1 MRLIPCPPSDLWPS
15 RETRTENPVLEA
27 VSCIPLCDHHP
38 LPLLLWTSY
47 SHVYDDAQGVDS
59 VLVGNLGEGVSGQ
72 DVLWEQ
78 WESEASQ
85 LDCLASLSSAPAQR
99 CYPHKRLGPSGG
111 ERSQRVE
118 SRCATELLC
127 EAGCGWDQTVGQP
140 RKPRRLSGVW
150 GWNWNFKSLKNW
162 KLLSQIR

>member
-1 MRLIPCPPSDLWPS
+1 M
-15 RETRTENPVLEA
+15 LEA
-27 VSCIPLCDHHP
+27 VSCIPPCDHHL

-47 SHVYDDAQGVDS
+47 SHVYADVQGVAS
-59 VLVGNLGEGVSGQ
+59 VLVGDLGEGVSGQ

-78 WESEASQ
+78 WESEAEQ

-99 CYPHKRLGPSGG
+99 HYLHERLGPSDG

-127 EAGCGWDQTVGQP
+127 EAGCGWDQLVG
-140 RKPRRLSGVW
+140 
-150 GWNWNFKSLKNW
+150 
-162 KLLSQIR
+162 